1 MDASRIKA
9 ARHRLWRAWVFG
21 GLLWSV
27 FFVGVAAGLVWL
39 LGASGAETL
48 NLALTLALV
57 ICGGVY
63 GLVYLSAAVFALV
76 RWALGRQPD

>member
-27 FFVGVAAGLVWL
+27 FFVGVAAGIVWL
-39 LGASGAETL
+39 LGARGAETL
-48 NLALTLALV
+48 NLALMLALV
-57 ICGGVY
+57 ICAGVY
-63 GLVYLSAAVFALV
+63 GLVYLSVAVFALV